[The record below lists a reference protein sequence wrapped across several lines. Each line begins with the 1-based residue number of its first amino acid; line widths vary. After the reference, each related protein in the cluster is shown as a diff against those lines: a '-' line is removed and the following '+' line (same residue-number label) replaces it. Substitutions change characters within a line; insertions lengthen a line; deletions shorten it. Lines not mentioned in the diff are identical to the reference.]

1 MKICSLPA
9 RLAVLNL
16 ALAAAFPALAQQQL
30 KDVVVTATRVAQ
42 PLTDVVADVSIID
55 REAIERSGQSSLRE
69 LLAFQPGVQLVTN
82 GGYRSSSG
90 VFLRGAA
97 SSQTVVLIDGVRI
110 GSATSGGS
118 PLENI
123 PLDRIERIEILR
135 GAASALYGPD
145 AVGGVIQIFTREPSD
160 ELQLGAGVGAGTAGQ
175 RQANASLRGNSGAL
189 GYSLGL
195 SREQGTGISV
205 VSNPSASGYN
215 PDDDRFKT
223 ESLDA
228 KLTAK
233 LSKDHMLTLGLMHSE
248 SEYQFDGA
256 PPRLDNPLKLN
267 PLTTDSWSNPKLDNT
282 YVKWDAQWLPSWKSS
297 LTLAA
302 VDEESVSHYYRA
314 ADGLLGSSSKFNTQ
328 RQQATWQNDIA
339 IGRDLLSLI
348 LENRDER
355 VDSTTNYT
363 VKDREINSVVAS
375 YALNRSDWNALAVLR
390 HDDNSQ
396 FGGFDN
402 WALSGGYKLT
412 DSLRAI
418 ASVGTSFQ
426 APTFN
431 QLYYPGWGDDT
442 LVPQLNHAKEIGLKY
457 SAAGL
462 NLTGVVYH
470 NEIDG
475 FILPATNTQS
485 SMAVLRGMTI
495 SADMQHGNSNYAIS
509 YDYAD
514 PRSRSTDSLADNQRL
529 VRVARNTLNMTARHR
544 LGDVTMFG
552 ELKLASDREDNNLD
566 FSGRDTLGGYSLL
579 NLGASWKLS
588 KELSLL
594 GRINNVTDKNYVLAN
609 GYSMPGRN
617 AFVSLSWAR

>member
-1 MKICSLPA
+1 
-9 RLAVLNL
+9 
-16 ALAAAFPALAQQQL
+16 
-30 KDVVVTATRVAQ
+30 
-42 PLTDVVADVSIID
+42 
-55 REAIERSGQSSLRE
+55 
-69 LLAFQPGVQLVTN
+69 
-82 GGYRSSSG
+82 
-90 VFLRGAA
+90 
-97 SSQTVVLIDGVRI
+97 
-110 GSATSGGS
+110 
-118 PLENI
+118 
-123 PLDRIERIEILR
+123 
-135 GAASALYGPD
+135 
-145 AVGGVIQIFTREPSD
+145 VIQIFTREPVD
-160 ELQLGAGVGAGTAGQ
+160 GLDLGAGIGAGTAGQ
-175 RQANASLRGNSGAL
+175 RQANASLRGSSGAL

-205 VSNPSASGYN
+205 VGNPAAGGYN

-223 ESLDA
+223 ESLNA

-233 LSKDHMLTLGLMHSE
+233 LGKEHMLTLGFMHSE
-248 SEYQFDGA
+248 SEYQFDGS
-256 PPRLDNPLKLN
+256 PSPNPLR
-267 PLTTDSWSNPKLDNT
+267 LTAQQTDSWAYPKLDNT

-302 VDEESVSHYYRA
+302 VDEESVSRYYRA
-314 ADGLLGSSSKFNTQ
+314 ADGVLGSSSKFNTQ

-348 LENRDER
+348 LENREER
-355 VDSTTNYT
+355 VDSTTPYT
-363 VKDREINSVVAS
+363 VKNRDTNSVVAS
-375 YALNRSDWNALAVLR
+375 YAFNRNGWNALAVLR
-390 HDDNSQ
+390 RDDSSQ

-418 ASVGTSFQ
+418 ASLGTSFQ

-431 QLYYPGWGDDT
+431 QLYYPGYGNPT
-442 LVPQLNHAKEIGLKY
+442 LQPQLNHAKEFGLKY
-457 SAAGL
+457 SSAGL
-462 NLTGVVYH
+462 NLTGVIYR

-485 SMAVLRGMTI
+485 SMAVLRGVTL

-514 PRSRSTDSLADNQRL
+514 PRNRSGDPQTDNQRL
-529 VRVARNTLNMTARHR
+529 VRVARNTLNMIARHR
-544 LGDVTMFG
+544 LGDVTVFG
-552 ELKLASDREDNNLD
+552 EFKLASDREDNNLS
-566 FSGRDTLGGYSLL
+566 FNGRDTLGGYGLL
-579 NLGASWKLS
+579 NLGATWKLS

-594 GRINNVTDKNYVLAN
+594 GRINNVTDKTYVLAN

>member
-1 MKICSLPA
+1 MKFSPSL
-9 RLAVLNL
+9 RLAALPL
-16 ALAAAFPALAQQQL
+16 ALSAVFPALAQSQL
-30 KDVVVTATRVAQ
+30 APVVVTATRVEQ

-55 REAIERSGQSSLRE
+55 REQIERAGQTSLRE

-97 SSQTVVLIDGVRI
+97 SSQTVVLIDGVRV
-110 GSATSGGS
+110 GSATSGGA

-123 PLDRIERIEILR
+123 PLERIERIEILR

-145 AVGGVIQIFTREPSD
+145 AVGGVIQIFTREPAD
-160 ELQLGAGVGAGTAGQ
+160 GLELGAGIGAGTAGQ
-175 RQANASLRGNSGAL
+175 RQANASLRGSNGDLA
-189 GYSLGL
+189 YSLGL
-195 SREQGTGISV
+195 SREQGNGISV
-205 VSNPSASGYN
+205 VNNPAAGGYN
-215 PDDDRFKT
+215 PDDDSFQA

-228 KLTAK
+228 KLIAK
-233 LSKDHMLTLGLMHSE
+233 LNRFHQLTLGVLHSE

-256 PPRLDNPLKLN
+256 PPWNDNPLGLN
-267 PLTTDSWSNPKLDNT
+267 PLTTDSWAYPKLDNT
-282 YVKWDAQWLPSWKSS
+282 YVKWDAQWLPNWKSS

-302 VDEESVSHYYRA
+302 VDEESVSRYYRA
-314 ADGLLGSSSKFNTQ
+314 ADGRLSSSSKFNTQ
-328 RQQATWQNDIA
+328 RQQASWQNDIA
-339 IGRDLLSLI
+339 IGSDLLSLI
-348 LENRDER
+348 LEHRTET
-355 VDSTTNYT
+355 VESTAVYKVNE
-363 VKDREINSVVAS
+363 REINSAVAS
-375 YALNRSDWNALAVLR
+375 YAMSRDDWNALAVLR
-390 HDDNSQ
+390 RDENSQ

-412 DSLRAI
+412 ESLRAI
-418 ASVGTSFQ
+418 ASMGTSFQ

-431 QLYYPGWGDDT
+431 QLYYPGYENPT
-442 LVPQLNHAKEIGLKY
+442 LTPQLNHAKEIGLKY

-462 NLTGVVYH
+462 NLTGVVYR

-485 SMAVLRGMTI
+485 SMTVLRGATF
-495 SADMQHGNSNYAIS
+495 SADMQHGNSSYGIS

-514 PRSRSTDSLADNQRL
+514 PRSRSAVPTANNLRL

-544 LGDVTMFG
+544 LRDVTVFG
-552 ELKLASDREDNNLD
+552 EIKFASDREDRSLSSSD
-566 FSGRDTLGGYSLL
+566 RDTLGGYGLL
-579 NLGASWKLS
+579 NLGANWKLS

-594 GRINNVTDKNYVLAN
+594 ARINNVTDKDYVLAN

-617 AFVSLSWAR
+617 AFVALSWAK

>member
-1 MKICSLPA
+1 MKVCSFPA
-9 RLAVLNL
+9 RLAVLILVLGAAYPAFAQSPL
-16 ALAAAFPALAQQQL
+16 AP
-30 KDVVVTATRVAQ
+30 VVVTASRVEQ

-55 REAIERSGQSSLRE
+55 REQIERAGQTSLRE

-90 VFLRGAA
+90 VFLRGAS

-110 GSATSGGS
+110 GSATSGGA

-123 PLDRIERIEILR
+123 ALDRIERIEILR

-145 AVGGVIQIFTREPSD
+145 AVGGVIQIFTREPAD
-160 ELQLGAGVGAGTAGQ
+160 GLELGAGIGAGTAGQ
-175 RQANASLRGNSGAL
+175 RQANASLRGSDGAL
-189 GYSLGL
+189 AYSLGL

-205 VSNPSASGYN
+205 VGNAAASGYN

-228 KLTAK
+228 KLTARLNESHK
-233 LSKDHMLTLGLMHSE
+233 LTLGIMHSE
-248 SEYQFDGA
+248 SEYQFDGK
-256 PPRLDNPLKLN
+256 PSPNPLKL
-267 PLTTDSWSNPKLDNT
+267 TAQETDSWAYPKLDNT

-302 VDEESVSHYYRA
+302 ADEESVSRYYRA
-314 ADGLLGSSSKFNTQ
+314 ADGRLGSSSKFNTQ
-328 RQQATWQNDIA
+328 RQQATWQNDLA

-348 LENRDER
+348 LENRTET
-355 VDSTTNYT
+355 VDSTTDYQ
-363 VKDREINSVVAS
+363 VREREINSAVAS
-375 YALNRSDWNALAVLR
+375 YAFNRDDWNALAVLR
-390 HDDNSQ
+390 HDENSQ
-396 FGGFDN
+396 FGRFDD

-431 QLYYPGWGDDT
+431 QLYYPGYGNPT
-442 LVPQLNHAKEIGLKY
+442 LVPQLNHAHEIGLKY

-462 NLTGVVYH
+462 NLGAVFYH

-485 SMAVLRGMTI
+485 SMALLRGMTL
-495 SADMQHGNSNYAIS
+495 SADMQHGNSNYSVS

-514 PRSRSTDSLADNQRL
+514 PRSRSAVPSADNLRL
-529 VRVARNTLNMTARHR
+529 VRVARNTLNMKVRHR
-544 LGDVTMFG
+544 VGEVAVFG

-566 FSGRDTLGGYSLL
+566 FSGRDKLGGYGLL
-579 NLGASWKLS
+579 NLGANWRLN
-588 KELSLL
+588 KEMSLL
-594 GRINNVTDKNYVLAN
+594 ARINNITDKDYVLAN

-617 AFVSLSWAR
+617 AFVALSWAR

>member
-1 MKICSLPA
+1 MKFSSFPA

-16 ALAAAFPALAQQQL
+16 ALAAAFPALAQQPL
-30 KDVVVTATRVAQ
+30 KEVVVTATRVAQ

-145 AVGGVIQIFTREPSD
+145 AVGGVIQIFTREPTD
-160 ELQLGAGVGAGTAGQ
+160 ELQRAAGVGAGTAGQ

-205 VSNPSASGYN
+205 VSNPAASGYN

-233 LSKDHMLTLGLMHSE
+233 LSKEHMLTLGLMHSE
-248 SEYQFDGA
+248 SAYQFDGK
-256 PPRLDNPLKLN
+256 PNPNPLKLTV
-267 PLTTDSWSNPKLDNT
+267 LTTDSWSYPKLDNT

-314 ADGLLGSSSKFNTQ
+314 ADGILGSSSKFNTQ

-348 LENRDER
+348 LESRDER

-418 ASVGTSFQ
+418 ASMGTSFQ

-544 LGDVTMFG
+544 LGVVTMFG

>member
-1 MKICSLPA
+1 MKFSSFPA

-145 AVGGVIQIFTREPSD
+145 AVGGVIQIFTREPTD
-160 ELQLGAGVGAGTAGQ
+160 ELQRAAGVGAGTAGQ

-205 VSNPSASGYN
+205 VSNPAASGYN

-233 LSKDHMLTLGLMHSE
+233 LSKEHMLTLGLMHSE
-248 SEYQFDGA
+248 SAYQFDGK
-256 PPRLDNPLKLN
+256 PNPNPLKLTV
-267 PLTTDSWSNPKLDNT
+267 LTTDSWSYPKLDNT

-314 ADGLLGSSSKFNTQ
+314 ADGILGSSSKFNTQ

-348 LENRDER
+348 LESRDER

-418 ASVGTSFQ
+418 ASMGTSFQ

-544 LGDVTMFG
+544 LGVVTMFG

>member
-1 MKICSLPA
+1 MKFSPSL
-9 RLAVLNL
+9 RLAALPL
-16 ALAAAFPALAQQQL
+16 ALSAVFPAYSQSQLAP
-30 KDVVVTATRVAQ
+30 VVVTAARVEQ
-42 PLTDVVADVSIID
+42 PLTDVVADVSLID
-55 REAIERSGQSSLRE
+55 REQIERAGQTSLRE

-97 SSQTVVLIDGVRI
+97 SSQTVVLIDGIRT
-110 GSATSGGS
+110 GSATSGGA

-123 PLDRIERIEILR
+123 PLERIERIEILR

-145 AVGGVIQIFTREPSD
+145 AVGGVIQIFTREPAD
-160 ELQLGAGVGAGTAGQ
+160 GLELGAGIGAGTAGQ
-175 RQANASLRGNSGAL
+175 RQANASLRGSSGAL

-205 VSNPSASGYN
+205 VSNPAASGYN

-233 LSKDHMLTLGLMHSE
+233 LSKEHMLTLGIIHSE
-248 SEYQFDGA
+248 SEYQFDGK
-256 PPRLDNPLKLN
+256 PSPN
-267 PLTTDSWSNPKLDNT
+267 PLTLTARQTDSWAYPKLDNT
-282 YVKWDAQWLPSWKSS
+282 YVKWDAQWLPHWKSS
-297 LTLAA
+297 LTLAVA
-302 VDEESVSHYYRA
+302 DEESVSHYYRA
-314 ADGLLGSSSKFNTQ
+314 ADGRVAGSSQFNTQ
-328 RQQATWQNDIA
+328 RQQATWQNDISL
-339 IGRDLLSLI
+339 GRDLLSLI
-348 LENRDER
+348 LENRTET
-355 VDSTTNYT
+355 VDSTTDYK
-363 VKDREINSVVAS
+363 VKDREINSAVAS
-375 YALNRSDWNALAVLR
+375 YAINRDGWNALAVLR
-390 HDDNSQ
+390 RDENSQ

-412 DSLRAI
+412 DSLRVI
-418 ASVGTSFQ
+418 ASLGTSFQ

-431 QLYYPGWGDDT
+431 QLYYPGYGNPSLT
-442 LVPQLNHAKEIGLKY
+442 PQLNHAKEFGLKY

-462 NLTGVVYH
+462 NLGAVVYH

-485 SMAVLRGMTI
+485 SMAVLRGVTF
-495 SADMQHGNSNYAIS
+495 SADVQHGNSNYAIS

-514 PRSRSTDSLADNQRL
+514 PRSRSSDPLTDNQRL

-552 ELKLASDREDNNLD
+552 ELKLASDREDNNLS
-566 FSGRDTLGGYSLL
+566 FTGRDKLGGYGLL
-579 NLGASWKLS
+579 NLGATWKLN

-617 AFVSLSWAR
+617 AYVALSWAR

>member
-1 MKICSLPA
+1 MKFSSFPA

-16 ALAAAFPALAQQQL
+16 ALAAAFPVLAQQSL

-42 PLTDVVADVSIID
+42 PLTDVVADVSLID

-145 AVGGVIQIFTREPSD
+145 AVGGVIQIFTREPTD
-160 ELQLGAGVGAGTAGQ
+160 ELQRAAGVGAGTAGQ

-205 VSNPSASGYN
+205 VSNPAASGYN

-233 LSKDHMLTLGLMHSE
+233 LSKEHMLTLGLMHSE
-248 SEYQFDGA
+248 SAYQFDGK
-256 PPRLDNPLKLN
+256 PNPNPLKLTV
-267 PLTTDSWSNPKLDNT
+267 LTTDSWSYPKLDNT

-314 ADGLLGSSSKFNTQ
+314 ADGILGSSSKFNTQ

-348 LENRDER
+348 LESRDER

-418 ASVGTSFQ
+418 ASMGTSFQ

-544 LGDVTMFG
+544 LGVVTMFG

>member
-1 MKICSLPA
+1 MKFSSFPA

-16 ALAAAFPALAQQQL
+16 ALAAAFPALAQQPL
-30 KDVVVTATRVAQ
+30 KEVVVTATRVAQ

-55 REAIERSGQSSLRE
+55 REQIERAGQTSLRE

-90 VFLRGAA
+90 VFLRGAS

-110 GSATSGGS
+110 GSATSGGA

-123 PLDRIERIEILR
+123 ALDRIERIEILR

-145 AVGGVIQIFTREPSD
+145 AVGGVIQIFTREPAD
-160 ELQLGAGVGAGTAGQ
+160 GLELGAGIGAGTAGQ
-175 RQANASLRGNSGAL
+175 RQANASLRGSDGAL
-189 GYSLGL
+189 AYSLGL
-195 SREQGTGISV
+195 SREHGTGISV
-205 VSNPSASGYN
+205 VGNPAAGGYN

-233 LSKDHMLTLGLMHSE
+233 LNESHKLTLGILHSE
-248 SEYQFDGA
+248 SEYQFDGS
-256 PPRLDNPLKLN
+256 PFPNPLKL
-267 PLTTDSWSNPKLDNT
+267 TAQQTDSWAYPKLDNT

-297 LTLAA
+297 LILAA
-302 VDEESVSHYYRA
+302 ADEKSVSRYYRV
-314 ADGLLGSSSKFNTQ
+314 ADGFLGGTSKFNTQ
-328 RQQATWQNDIA
+328 RQQATWQNDIF

-348 LENRDER
+348 LENRTET
-355 VDSTTNYT
+355 VDSTTDYK
-363 VKDREINSVVAS
+363 VKEREINSAVAS
-375 YALNRSDWNALAVLR
+375 YAINRDDWNALAVLR
-390 HDDNSQ
+390 RDENSQ

-418 ASVGTSFQ
+418 ASMGTSFQ

-431 QLYYPGWGDDT
+431 QLYYPGYENPT
-442 LVPQLNHAKEIGLKY
+442 LTPQLNHAKEIGLKY

-462 NLTGVVYH
+462 NLGAVVYR

-514 PRSRSTDSLADNQRL
+514 PRSHSATASADNLRL

-544 LGDVTMFG
+544 LGDVTVFG
-552 ELKLASDREDNNLD
+552 EFKLASDREDRSLSSSD
-566 FSGRDTLGGYSLL
+566 RDTLGGYGLL
-579 NLGASWKLS
+579 NLGASWKLN

-594 GRINNVTDKNYVLAN
+594 ARINNVTDKDYVLAN

-617 AFVSLSWAR
+617 AFVALSWAK